1 MDKIRVGQQQIEA
14 AVGIMLEARRLRLDS
29 PITWGEDA
37 ERGTFKI
44 AARISGRDCE
54 WTLIR
59 EAVENYVQDLNVR
72 YSVDSNLQSY
82 FIPH

>member
-1 MDKIRVGQQQIEA
+1 MDKTRVGQQQIEA

-29 PITWGEDA
+29 PITWSEDS
-37 ERGTFKI
+37 ERGTLKI

-59 EAVENYVQDLNVR
+59 EAVENYVEDLNVR